1 MCTIAYDIGFIKIEI
16 FLFLQDSS
24 ISKLTREIEAL
35 KKELREKDSQ
45 ISNMSKTVKHLK
57 EPKTEERDA
66 RERELISLRQV
77 SFLLTLYSIDTRFD
91 AKTTDSF

>member
-1 MCTIAYDIGFIKIEI
+1 MFPCCMCIISP
-16 FLFLQDSS
+16 LQDST

-35 KKELREKDSQ
+35 KKEVREKDAQ
-45 ISNMSKTVKHLK
+45 LKVAVSNVNKLK

-77 SFLLTLYSIDTRFD
+77 
-91 AKTTDSF
+91 